1 MEFQLTD
8 EITKRAA
15 KFTKSQQKA
24 INDLLDFI
32 AKPFN
37 PADYIHG
44 LVGKGGTGKTYIIN
58 YIIQNCIYSPS
69 VITCTSPTHK
79 ACRIFSQAIGDKAVE
94 TIQST
99 FGFRLNT
106 SIENFDPNNPNF
118 QPMGR
123 TKLDVTKLLIIDE
136 SSMLPIKLV
145 NYIVK
150 ICKEKEIKV
159 IMLGDDYQLAPVN
172 EYKSTAFTRCTYIN
186 ELTEIVRQGETNP
199 IIELLDML
207 RYDISNKTYNFISYI
222 YSHIGINKRN
232 EIGEG
237 YTIVDRDNFVK
248 LLNISFTDEEYTKNI
263 DMYRIVAYTNL
274 AIKKW
279 NNYIRYNIIKDAESN
294 IITKNDLLMSYST
307 ILDEFGGIILNN
319 SEEYIVKDI
328 IDYVDPT
335 YNFKGFYIKFQQVHG
350 GMVTR
355 PIFIIDHRDENT
367 IKTYYKILTDFL
379 LNAKTCVNKSERIG
393 KWKAYYDFKNK
404 YLTITNIIDTKNNT
418 KLMRDIDYGFAITS
432 YKSQGST
439 YDNVFVDL
447 YDMIYDYKGKPY
459 TNQQELLRRLYVA
472 CSRAK
477 KSLILCCN

>member
-1 MEFQLTD
+1 
-8 EITKRAA
+8 
-15 KFTKSQQKA
+15 
-24 INDLLDFI
+24 
-32 AKPFN
+32 
-37 PADYIHG
+37 
-44 LVGKGGTGKTYIIN
+44 
-58 YIIQNCIYSPS
+58 
-69 VITCTSPTHK
+69 
-79 ACRIFSQAIGDKAVE
+79 
-94 TIQST
+94 
-99 FGFRLNT
+99 
-106 SIENFDPNNPNF
+106 
-118 QPMGR
+118 
-123 TKLDVTKLLIIDE
+123 
-136 SSMLPIKLV
+136 MLPIKLV

-404 YLTITNIIDTKNNT
+404 YLTITNIIDTKSNT

>member
-1 MEFQLTD
+1 
-8 EITKRAA
+8 
-15 KFTKSQQKA
+15 
-24 INDLLDFI
+24 
-32 AKPFN
+32 
-37 PADYIHG
+37 
-44 LVGKGGTGKTYIIN
+44 
-58 YIIQNCIYSPS
+58 
-69 VITCTSPTHK
+69 
-79 ACRIFSQAIGDKAVE
+79 
-94 TIQST
+94 
-99 FGFRLNT
+99 
-106 SIENFDPNNPNF
+106 
-118 QPMGR
+118 
-123 TKLDVTKLLIIDE
+123 
-136 SSMLPIKLV
+136 
-145 NYIVK
+145 
-150 ICKEKEIKV
+150 
-159 IMLGDDYQLAPVN
+159 
-172 EYKSTAFTRCTYIN
+172 
-186 ELTEIVRQGETNP
+186 
-199 IIELLDML
+199 
-207 RYDISNKTYNFISYI
+207 
-222 YSHIGINKRN
+222 
-232 EIGEG
+232 
-237 YTIVDRDNFVK
+237 
-248 LLNISFTDEEYTKNI
+248 
-263 DMYRIVAYTNL
+263 
-274 AIKKW
+274 
-279 NNYIRYNIIKDAESN
+279 
-294 IITKNDLLMSYST
+294 MSYST

-404 YLTITNIIDTKNNT
+404 YLTITNIIDTKSNT

>member
-8 EITKRAA
+8 EITKRTT

-37 PADYIHG
+37 SADYIHG

-150 ICKEKEIKV
+150 I
-159 IMLGDDYQLAPVN
+159 
-172 EYKSTAFTRCTYIN
+172 F
-186 ELTEIVRQGETNP
+186 IV
-199 IIELLDML
+199 
-207 RYDISNKTYNFISYI
+207 Y
-222 YSHIGINKRN
+222 
-232 EIGEG
+232 
-237 YTIVDRDNFVK
+237 
-248 LLNISFTDEEYTKNI
+248 
-263 DMYRIVAYTNL
+263 
-274 AIKKW
+274 
-279 NNYIRYNIIKDAESN
+279 
-294 IITKNDLLMSYST
+294 
-307 ILDEFGGIILNN
+307 
-319 SEEYIVKDI
+319 
-328 IDYVDPT
+328 
-335 YNFKGFYIKFQQVHG
+335 
-350 GMVTR
+350 
-355 PIFIIDHRDENT
+355 
-367 IKTYYKILTDFL
+367 
-379 LNAKTCVNKSERIG
+379 
-393 KWKAYYDFKNK
+393 
-404 YLTITNIIDTKNNT
+404 
-418 KLMRDIDYGFAITS
+418 
-432 YKSQGST
+432 
-439 YDNVFVDL
+439 
-447 YDMIYDYKGKPY
+447 
-459 TNQQELLRRLYVA
+459 
-472 CSRAK
+472 
-477 KSLILCCN
+477 